1 MLFVPTQMLGCML
14 GLDHLF
20 LLNVFLFAGRLSMSL
35 VMEYLP
41 HGSLIGYLENNRHNV
56 NTRRM
61 LLFASQICK
70 VRARHTV
77 CAELLNLII

>member
-1 MLFVPTQMLGCML
+1 MTEVGRFSFVYFRPVCPSV
-14 GLDHLF
+14 HP
-20 LLNVFLFAGRLSMSL
+20 VGRLSMSL

-41 HGSLIGYLENNRHNV
+41 FGSLIVYLENNRPNV

-70 VRARHTV
+70 VGDTYMV
-77 CAELLNLII
+77 IT

>member
-1 MLFVPTQMLGCML
+1 
-14 GLDHLF
+14 
-20 LLNVFLFAGRLSMSL
+20 MSL

-41 HGSLIGYLENNRHNV
+41 YGSLIGYLENNQHKV

-70 VRARHTV
+70 VSLQHCGWTGSKVSIPGPTTV
-77 CAELLNLII
+77 PCV